1 MSFLRH
7 GETYPS
13 DGGKTLTGRAPA
25 HRLDEFPTGY
35 SLASCSPAEPAPASP
50 VNLILLRL
58 HSFVYEVS
66 ANGNLSLIFVSHRRG
81 AAQGEGLR
89 KPSSR
94 RYRDPRRNTHGSAG
108 FASKPSSRKG
118 YSETEGVLQS
128 SAWTPLRRGLQGS
141 ESGPSPTSDH
151 SPGPTGCVRLPYSMR
166 A

>member
-7 GETYPS
+7 REIYPS
-13 DGGKTLTGRAPA
+13 DGGKTLTGRAPT

-35 SLASCSPAEPAPASP
+35 SLASCSPAEPASASP

-81 AAQGEGLR
+81 AAHYETPVFGGPPISEFRTVPVSMKAERAAYR
-89 KPSSR
+89 KLLLDC
-94 RYRDPRRNTHGSAG
+94 RDLLAALPN
-108 FASKPSSRKG
+108 
-118 YSETEGVLQS
+118 
-128 SAWTPLRRGLQGS
+128 PLGMDVEL
-141 ESGPSPTSDH
+141 
-151 SPGPTGCVRLPYSMR
+151 